1 MSGRAPC
8 LTLILCKTRESNIV
22 HCTDAAWWQKLVSTH
37 VSSSLLLVCAIGY
50 TPTPKV
56 LMTMKVLVGLVRQ
69 AEQNLQLCLE
79 ATHKT
84 LEKLGPF
91 VFDIFVP
98 SQICII
104 SI

>member
-1 MSGRAPC
+1 M
-8 LTLILCKTRESNIV
+8 

-37 VSSSLLLVCAIGY
+37 VSSSSVSLCYRLHSKSPNDNEGF
-50 TPTPKV
+50 
-56 LMTMKVLVGLVRQ
+56 GWFSQ
-69 AEQNLQLCLE
+69 AGRTESVDSTQLCLE

-84 LEKLGPF
+84 LEKLGLF
-91 VFDIFVP
+91 VFDSFVP

>member
-1 MSGRAPC
+1 M
-8 LTLILCKTRESNIV
+8 
-22 HCTDAAWWQKLVSTH
+22 HCSDAAWWQKLVSTH

-50 TPTPKV
+50 SNSKSPNDNE
-56 LMTMKVLVGLVRQ
+56 GFGWFSQ
-69 AEQNLQLCLE
+69 AGRTESVDSTQLCLE

-84 LEKLGPF
+84 LEKLGLF

-104 SI
+104 SIYSQDRLFMF